1 MAFQVSP
8 GVNVTEIDKTERVS
22 PAVTSDAAIA
32 AGFKWG
38 PVDKITT
45 ITSERDLVA
54 EYGKPDNDTAANWL
68 TASSFLAYGG
78 ILQVIRTAGTD
89 AKNAVSNSAGT
100 TGTGTIVND
109 GAGYSVG
116 TLDTNANLF
125 SVGETPVQ
133 GATTGLK
140 LDVVAN
146 TSGVVTGVTVN
157 AVPTVEYT
165 DGETFYVSI
174 IAGSQDAIVKVVKGT
189 GAAKE
194 DYAVTVISGGSNYAP
209 GTTSAVSVLESK
221 THDNT
226 KYDISVD
233 QIGAGGIVTAASF
246 TGLSAGHGLVDG
258 DMVVDNSGTG
268 ENELVLKFTGGAS
281 AVLVKN
287 EDQYDAGVSLSTS
300 AFVARY
306 PGALGNGITVSV
318 FHDGTIGGWEQTHI
332 QNGASKVVEYGALF
346 DRDPGTSNYVLT
358 KNNNNVIGDEIHIVV
373 IDAGGDISGIRGTV
387 LEKYAHVS
395 LASDAKDE
403 NGNSNY
409 YKDVIRRDSKYI
421 YASGQWDDLG
431 GTIAGS
437 WEAATSATTG
447 TLENSTIANE
457 TNTDS
462 QEFALTGGVAD
473 NTSSGGNGDAAR
485 YTADQ
490 KGYGLLR
497 DTDTTDVGIVIS
509 GDATSQIQSDVISNV
524 AEYRKDAIAVISPE
538 NSSSTKGVIIGT
550 GTNSTK
556 ADALVAWA
564 NALTSSSYGVA
575 DSGYKRMYDAYNDV
589 YRDVPLNGDIAGL
602 MVRTENNQ
610 DAWWSP
616 AGFTRGQIKNVVKL
630 HFNPDKAARD
640 SIYKAGVNPVVSMPG
655 QGTLLY
661 GDKTL
666 LSKPSAFDRINVRR
680 LFVVLEKSISR
691 AAKNLLFEF
700 NDEFTRA
707 SFKNMVE
714 PFLRNIKARRGVYD
728 YLVICDSTNNTS
740 EVIDRNEFVGDI
752 FIKPARSI
760 NYIQL
765 NFVAVRSGVEF
776 SEVVGSV

>member
-1 MAFQVSP
+1 
-8 GVNVTEIDKTERVS
+8 S

-116 TLDTNANLF
+116 TLSTNANLF
-125 SVGETPVQ
+125 SVGKTPAQ
-133 GATTGLK
+133 AATTGLK

-157 AVPTVEYT
+157 AVPAVEYT
-165 DGETFYVSI
+165 DNTTFYVSI
-174 IAGSQDAIVKVVKGT
+174 IAGSQDAIVKVVKESGD
-189 GAAKE
+189 AEE

-226 KYDISVD
+226 QYDISVD

-318 FHDGTIGGWEQTHI
+318 FHDGTIGGWKQTHM

-358 KNNNNVIGDEIHIVV
+358 KNSNNAIGDEIHIVV

-421 YASGQWDDLG
+421 YASGQWDDLE

-437 WEAATSATTG
+437 WEAATSATT
-447 TLENSTIANE
+447 
-457 TNTDS
+457 
-462 QEFALTGGVAD
+462 
-473 NTSSGGNGDAAR
+473 
-485 YTADQ
+485 
-490 KGYGLLR
+490 
-497 DTDTTDVGIVIS
+497 
-509 GDATSQIQSDVISNV
+509 
-524 AEYRKDAIAVISPE
+524 
-538 NSSSTKGVIIGT
+538 
-550 GTNSTK
+550 
-556 ADALVAWA
+556 
-564 NALTSSSYGVA
+564 
-575 DSGYKRMYDAYNDV
+575 
-589 YRDVPLNGDIAGL
+589 
-602 MVRTENNQ
+602 
-610 DAWWSP
+610 
-616 AGFTRGQIKNVVKL
+616 
-630 HFNPDKAARD
+630 
-640 SIYKAGVNPVVSMPG
+640 
-655 QGTLLY
+655 
-661 GDKTL
+661 
-666 LSKPSAFDRINVRR
+666 
-680 LFVVLEKSISR
+680 
-691 AAKNLLFEF
+691 
-700 NDEFTRA
+700 
-707 SFKNMVE
+707 
-714 PFLRNIKARRGVYD
+714 
-728 YLVICDSTNNTS
+728 
-740 EVIDRNEFVGDI
+740 
-752 FIKPARSI
+752 
-760 NYIQL
+760 
-765 NFVAVRSGVEF
+765 
-776 SEVVGSV
+776 